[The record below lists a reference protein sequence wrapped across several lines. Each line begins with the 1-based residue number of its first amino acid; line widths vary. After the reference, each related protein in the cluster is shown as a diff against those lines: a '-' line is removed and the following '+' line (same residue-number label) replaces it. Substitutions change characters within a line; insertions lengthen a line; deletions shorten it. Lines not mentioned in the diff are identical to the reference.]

1 MDYRRLGRTGLEV
14 SVLSLGT
21 GGPNRLGQS
30 RRVPR
35 DHINR
40 LINQALE
47 LGVNLFDTSAAYEL
61 SESILGE
68 ALRGVPRDRY
78 IMASKIF
85 PWIQGRL
92 FTPLEIRQQVER
104 SLRRLRV
111 DELEI
116 LQLHRVVPEHYPSMR
131 DQVFPELQKLRDE
144 GKLRYLGISG
154 SSTRDP
160 EHRVLQAA
168 LQDNLY
174 DTVMVLYHP
183 TNTLAELEILPKA
196 QQQDV
201 GVICMAS
208 ARHFVPRKAADRL
221 RLLARTLLGF
231 VTSPPKDMSRINS
244 RLSAAWRDLHRVSP
258 SIPLIA
264 QGLGSTRALQLPE
277 AVFTFAL
284 TRPEVTSV
292 LTGTTNLELLRHN
305 IAAALAPALTA
316 AEREHLQACL
326 K

>member
-1 MDYRRLGRTGLEV
+1 MDYRRLGRTGLKV

-35 DHINR
+35 GHINR
-40 LINQALE
+40 LISQALE
-47 LGVNLFDTSAAYEL
+47 LGVNFFDTSAAYEL

-78 IMASKIF
+78 ILASKIF

-92 FTPLEIRQQVER
+92 STPLEIRQQVER

-116 LQLHRVVPEHYPSMR
+116 LQLHRVLPEHYPSMR

-183 TNTLAELEILPKA
+183 TNTLAELEIFSKA

-208 ARHFVPRKAADRL
+208 ARHFVPRKTADRL

-231 VTSPPKDMSRINS
+231 VTSPPRDMSRINS
-244 RLSAAWRDLHRVSP
+244 RLSAAWRDLQRVPP

-292 LTGTTNLELLRHN
+292 LTGTTNLEHLRHN
-305 IAAALAPALTA
+305 IAAALAPALTP